1 MRIQQMFMYRSITKL
16 DFYRRGCLRAAVLFL
31 SAAPAL
37 LQAQQWS
44 AIAPVHPIVLA
55 SDVAAVEAGQQ
66 NVSYCSLNGRV
77 TSPEGDPL
85 PGAKV
90 QLSAALV
97 PTREAESDAD
107 GHFAIVDL
115 PPGTFTV
122 KVSRDGFTAIS
133 GSVKLAPEAN
143 TATATFTLHPTASD
157 SVSVTASA
165 KDIAQAQLEM
175 AEQQRVAGI
184 LPNFFVSYMY
194 RAVPLTSRQKFR
206 LAFKNASDPG
216 NLLLVGVVAG
226 VQQADNAFPGYGQ
239 GAKGYGRR
247 YGADLG
253 NLVSGTFLGGA
264 NYPSLFHQDPRYFYR
279 GTGTFRKRF
288 LYAVTRTVV
297 TRGDNGR
304 HQFNYS
310 TVLGD
315 MSAGALSNL
324 YYAPED
330 RRGAKVTVVN
340 GLLGIAGDAMN
351 NVFQEFVLKKLT
363 TNSKRNTIKK

>member
-1 MRIQQMFMYRSITKL
+1 M
-16 DFYRRGCLRAAVLFL
+16 
-31 SAAPAL
+31 AAPASR
-37 LQAQQWS
+37 AQQWN
-44 AIAPVHPIVLA
+44 ALAPVRPIVA
-55 SDVAAVEAGQQ
+55 DADAGQG
-66 NVSYCSLNGRV
+66 NVTYCSLNGRV
-77 TSPEGDPL
+77 TSPQGDPL
-85 PGAKV
+85 PDAKV
-90 QLSAALV
+90 QLTTPLLPA
-97 PTREAESDAD
+97 REAETDAD
-107 GHFAIVDL
+107 GHFAIGNL

-122 KVSRDGFTAIS
+122 VVTRDGFIPVS
-133 GSVKLAPEAN
+133 GSVRLAPEAN
-143 TATATFTLHPTASD
+143 TATTTFTLHPAASD
-157 SVSVTASA
+157 SVSVTASE
-165 KDIAQAQLEM
+165 KDIAQAQIQL

-194 RAVPLTSRQKFR
+194 RAVPLTSGQKFK
-206 LAFKNASDPG
+206 LALKNASDPG

-239 GAKGYGRR
+239 GARGYGRR

-264 NYPSLFHQDPRYFYR
+264 IYPSLFHQDPRYFYR

-304 HQFNYS
+304 HEFNYS

-315 MSAGALSNL
+315 MSAGAVSNL

-330 RRGAKVTVVN
+330 RKGAKVTLVN